1 MAKPYTLKD
10 SLAAF
15 NEYTAHLEPSK
26 RELAIL
32 EQGRFLNG
40 DFETVL
46 HEKQSEIISNVL
58 NSTIREHVVLC
69 ARQFGKSFGGVCLAL
84 KVCAMN
90 PGTTVY
96 IVGPLIKQTMRIF
109 RKEIRFLKKKY
120 GFHESFYRPMPDQI
134 GPGYE
139 LFNGSDLFIAGFSNN
154 SNPDDMRGDNASLI
168 IIEETRNFNPDD
180 YKRVVVSVFNPMLTH
195 SKNGKIV
202 HLTTP
207 PDDVNHPFVTDTIP
221 LAKKNGTFYSYTIDD
236 NPLLSEKRKQEEIE
250 VHGGRFSEECRREL
264 FCEIVRNQERVI
276 IGSFKSGE
284 HVIPIEKPVSSRF
297 LVCGDYGGSRDKT
310 AMLILNYDPKTGEVV
325 FCDERI
331 FNPGTPSSD
340 IVYQTTTMEKQWGLI
355 DPVRY
360 IDMPEQTRID
370 LLNDY
375 SFKTRAPDK
384 HQRDVHISNL
394 NDAFKDGNAKVSSKC
409 KLLTETLES
418 GRWNSRKT
426 DAERS
431 KKYGHAD
438 AIFAATYGYRMR
450 KNALDAVNKHTID
463 ESYDSVVE
471 CESVYIGIGWGDEN
485 HHPFVI
491 AINERLELVHSSRI
505 VSESHYE
512 FLQILQKLTRDYIN
526 SHLSVSFDEEKT
538 SPELVFCA
546 EGMLRFNKNHS
557 LTTYSLSKKDTAKLI
572 FSLSE
577 QNLKGLSK
585 TNDLEVLFANIPH
598 SVERNSLL
606 EAVLQAY
613 RGFDF
618 SKLYSSIEGLLERSK
633 EEDMEAKL
641 YGDGKLF
648 TFDNEVYR

>member
-10 SLAAF
+10 SLTAF
-15 NEYTAHLEPSK
+15 QEYTSYLEPNK

-32 EQGRFLNG
+32 QQDRFLKG
-40 DFETVL
+40 DFEAVL
-46 HEKQSEIISNVL
+46 HEKQSEIITKVL
-58 NSTIREHVVLC
+58 SSTIREHVVLC
-69 ARQFGKSFGGVCLAL
+69 ARQFGKSFGGVCMAL

-120 GFHESFYRPMPDQI
+120 GFHESFFRPMPDQI

-139 LFNGSDLFIAGFSNN
+139 IFNGSDLYIAGFGNN

-180 YKRVVVSVFNPMLTH
+180 YKRVVVSVLNPMLTH

-202 HLTTP
+202 HMTTP

-221 LAKKNGTFYSYTIDD
+221 LAKKNGTFYSYTIED
-236 NPLLSEKRKQEEIE
+236 NPLLSQKRIQEEIE

-284 HVIPIEKPVSSRF
+284 HVVPIEKPISSRF

-310 AMLILNYDPKTGEVV
+310 AMLILNYDPKTDEVV

-331 FNPGTPSSD
+331 FNPGTPSAE
-340 IVYQTTTMEKQWGLI
+340 IIYETTTMEKQWGLI

-360 IDMPEQTRID
+360 VDMPEQTRID

-384 HQRDVHISNL
+384 HQRDVHIRNL
-394 NDAFKDGNAKVSSKC
+394 DDAFDNGKAKVAAKC
-409 KLLTETLES
+409 LLLSETLES

-450 KNALDAVNKHTID
+450 KNSLDAISKHTVD
-463 ESYDSVVE
+463 ESFNLISK
-471 CESVYIGIGWGDEN
+471 CEKVFVGIGWGDESN
-485 HHPFVI
+485 QTIVI
-491 AINERLELVHSSRI
+491 AINEKLELVHLSRV
-505 VSESHYE
+505 VSDSHYE
-512 FLQILQKLTRDYIN
+512 FLQVLQKLTRDYKN
-526 SHLSVSFDEEKT
+526 SELTVCFDDEKT
-538 SPELVFCA
+538 SPELVYCT
-546 EGMLRFNKNHS
+546 EGMLRFNKKHS
-557 LTTYSLSKKDTAKLI
+557 LNTHEINKKYAGKLI

-577 QNLKGLSK
+577 QKLEGLTK
-585 TNDLEVLFANIPH
+585 TKDLELMLSNFPH
-598 SVERNSLL
+598 SVERSSLL
-606 EAVLQAY
+606 EASLQAY
-613 RGFDF
+613 RCFDF
-618 SKLYSSIEGLLERSK
+618 SKMYSAMDSMLARK
-633 EEDMEAKL
+633 NEESEEARL
-641 YGDGKLF
+641 YGDNKIF
-648 TFDNEVYR
+648 SVNEG

>member
-1 MAKPYTLKD
+1 MPKPYTQKD
-10 SLAAF
+10 SIDAF
-15 NEYTAHLEPSK
+15 NEYTMLLKPKE
-26 RELAIL
+26 REIAIHK
-32 EQGRFLNG
+32 QTRFLKG
-40 DFETVL
+40 DFEQVL
-46 HEKQSEIISNVL
+46 HEKQKEIIRKVL

-69 ARQFGKSFGGVCLAL
+69 ARQFGKSFGGVCMAL
-84 KVCAMN
+84 QVCAMN

-120 GFHESFYRPMPDQI
+120 GFHESFFRQMPDQI

-139 LFNGSDLFIAGFSNN
+139 IFNGSDLYIAGFGNN

-180 YKRVVVSVFNPMLTH
+180 YKRIVVSVFNPMLTH

-202 HLTTP
+202 HMTTP

-221 LAKKNGTFYSYTIDD
+221 LAKKNGTFYSYTIED
-236 NPLLSEKRKQEEIE
+236 NPLLSQKRIQEEIE

-264 FCEIVRNQERVI
+264 FCEIVRNQDRVI
-276 IGSFKSGE
+276 IGSFNSGE

-310 AMLILNYDPKTGEVV
+310 AMLILNYDPKTDEVV

-331 FNPGTPSSD
+331 FNAGTPSSE
-340 IVYQTTTMEKQWGLI
+340 IIYETTTMEKRWGLI

-360 IDMPEQTRID
+360 VDMPEQTRID

-384 HQRDVHISNL
+384 AQRDVHIRNL
-394 NDAFKDGNAKVSSKC
+394 DDAFDDGRAKVAAKC
-409 KLLTETLES
+409 KLLSETLES

-431 KKYGHAD
+431 KIYGHAD
-438 AIFAATYGYRMR
+438 AIFAATYGFRMR
-450 KNALDAVNKHTID
+450 KYALDAINKNTID
-463 ESYDSVVE
+463 EDYDLKIKSE
-471 CESVYIGIGWGDEN
+471 KVYIGIGWSDESN
-485 HHPFVI
+485 QTVVI
-491 AINERLELVHSSRI
+491 AINDNLELIHLSRI

-512 FLQILQKLTRDYIN
+512 FLQVLQKLTRRYKNTELIA
-526 SHLSVSFDEEKT
+526 SFDDEKT
-538 SPELVFCA
+538 SPEMAFCS
-546 EGMLRFNKNHS
+546 ESMLSHNKKHS
-557 LTTYSLSKKDTAKLI
+557 LNTLNIDKRYAGKLI

-577 QNLKGLSK
+577 QNLEALSK
-585 TNDLEVLFANIPH
+585 TNELEVMLSKFPH
-598 SVERNSLL
+598 SVERSSLL
-606 EAVLQAY
+606 EALLQAY
-613 RGFDF
+613 RCFDF
-618 SKLYSSIEGLLERSK
+618 SKMYDSMRSMIARTN
-633 EEDMEAKL
+633 EEDKEAIL
-641 YGDGKLF
+641 YGDNKIF
-648 TFDNEVYR
+648 TVDEVWQ